1 MKRGWKRLL
10 ALTLS
15 ALIMLPSV
23 ALTADAGDEQ
33 KEKDGVTVA
42 IPARDAFTV
51 APTEASTFIASG
63 GKPQDFKITLNEG
76 RRLDSVTFTVKG
88 GALSAQQEEVNLD
101 SAHLEG
107 TAKET
112 AKGVSI
118 KMNAWPERSRSFIL
132 TVSAD
137 NTVVGQFDADISCQS
152 TNQEYNMR
160 IHEETENARVNG
172 NESGQVSR
180 GKNISLSV
188 VPEDGYRLS
197 SLIVQYGT
205 IKETL
210 TAGNSDWN
218 GLHVTWNAKG
228 ESTVSGE
235 LYDNL
240 DVEAVVEK
248 IPIVYKLTVDVDDGL
263 ELDRPSSRVTSVG
276 QGETCEVRV
285 STRPGYIISDCT
297 VAYGKSYASW
307 ATGQTFLTM
316 GNDRVQVHEK
326 AGKVWFLLPEMY
338 VDTVVTFSTSYDE
351 NNIPI
356 ETDEGTRINID
367 TNCGK
372 TVARGDDVKFYVSTT
387 SGRYSV
393 QKITLTVGDSSGSA
407 NPSDGEIRVG
417 HKNYEIEDVGGG
429 EYVVYVDNVTEPVKL
444 SATSS
449 GSSSVSRPY
458 LTINSSS
465 HMKIT
470 KSVSSSRI
478 DAGDDVTFYFT
489 PDTNYQIDEITVK
502 MGDNSRT
509 AGAKKTSIRVGS
521 TTYQMSRNSNGV
533 VSVYLTDIDQNVTVS
548 GRAYYSKDPV
558 TSTNTIR
565 LNTSSRSAFING
577 YSDGTFRPENF
588 MTRAEAVVM
597 LYRMCTVNSENNYS
611 TSVFSDVPLG
621 MWCTQEV
628 NAFAR
633 AGIIDQT
640 TYFYPDQ
647 YITRGELTEM
657 LYRLSGSP
665 SVGSSV
671 TRFSDVSGTSNSSA
685 IRYATSAGWIN
696 GYPDGTFRP
705 YAYIARSEVAAMMTR
720 GLNRSSGGG
729 GISYKDVPYTYW
741 AYRYIQLASSYV

>member
-33 KEKDGVTVA
+33 KNGVTVA
-42 IPARDAFTV
+42 IPVGKAFTV
-51 APTEASTFIASG
+51 EPTESTFIASG

-76 RRLDSVTFTVKG
+76 RGLDSVNVTFTVKG
-88 GALSAQQEEVNLD
+88 ALPAQPEEVTLD
-101 SAHLEG
+101 STHLED
-107 TAKET
+107 TAN
-112 AKGVSI
+112 GVSI

-137 NTVVGQFDADISCQS
+137 KTVVGQFDADISCQS
-152 TNQEYNMR
+152 TNQAYDML
-160 IHEETENARVNG
+160 IHEKTGNARVTG

-197 SLIVQYGT
+197 SLIVKYGT

-210 TAGNSDWN
+210 TAGNSDWH

-307 ATGQTFLTM
+307 ASGQTFLTM

-356 ETDEGTRINID
+356 ETDEGSRINID

-417 HKNYEIEDVGGG
+417 RKNYEIEDVGGG

-502 MGDNSRT
+502 MGDSSRT

-565 LNTSSRSAFING
+565 LNTSSRGAFING

-729 GISYKDVPYTYW
+729 GISYKDVPHTYW

>member
-42 IPARDAFTV
+42 IPGSKAFTV
-51 APTEASTFIASG
+51 EPTESTFIASG

-76 RRLDSVTFTVKG
+76 RRLDKVTFTVTVK
-88 GALSAQQEEVNLD
+88 GALLAQQEEVELD
-101 SAHLEG
+101 STQLEG
-107 TAKET
+107 TAN
-112 AKGVSI
+112 GVSI

-137 NTVVGQFDADISCQS
+137 ETVVGQFAADISCQS
-152 TNQEYNMR
+152 TNQEYDMR
-160 IHEETENARVNG
+160 IHEETGNARVNG

-218 GLHVTWNAKG
+218 GLNVTWNAKG

-235 LYDNL
+235 LYDDL

-417 HKNYEIEDVGGG
+417 RKNYEIEDVGGG

-478 DAGDDVTFYFT
+478 DEGDDVTFYFT

-509 AGAKKTSIRVGS
+509 VGAKKTSIRVGS

>member
-1 MKRGWKRLL
+1 MKQGWKRLL

-23 ALTADAGDEQ
+23 ALTADAGDERE
-33 KEKDGVTVA
+33 EKNGVTVA
-42 IPARDAFTV
+42 IPVGKAFTV
-51 APTEASTFIASG
+51 EPTESTFIASG

-76 RRLDSVTFTVKG
+76 RRLDNVTFTVKG
-88 GALSAQQEEVNLD
+88 ALPAQQEEVELD

-107 TAKET
+107 TAKGT

-118 KMNAWPERSRSFIL
+118 KMDEWPERSRSFIL

-152 TNQEYNMR
+152 TVQEYNTR
-160 IHEETENARVNG
+160 IHEETGNARVNG

-218 GLHVTWNAKG
+218 GLNVTWNAKG

-367 TNCGK
+367 TNCGE
-372 TVARGDDVKFYVSTT
+372 TVARGDDVKF
-387 SGRYSV
+387 
-393 QKITLTVGDSSGSA
+393 
-407 NPSDGEIRVG
+407 
-417 HKNYEIEDVGGG
+417 
-429 EYVVYVDNVTEPVKL
+429 
-444 SATSS
+444 
-449 GSSSVSRPY
+449 
-458 LTINSSS
+458 
-465 HMKIT
+465 
-470 KSVSSSRI
+470 
-478 DAGDDVTFYFT
+478 
-489 PDTNYQIDEITVK
+489 
-502 MGDNSRT
+502 
-509 AGAKKTSIRVGS
+509 
-521 TTYQMSRNSNGV
+521 
-533 VSVYLTDIDQNVTVS
+533 
-548 GRAYYSKDPV
+548 
-558 TSTNTIR
+558 
-565 LNTSSRSAFING
+565 
-577 YSDGTFRPENF
+577 
-588 MTRAEAVVM
+588 
-597 LYRMCTVNSENNYS
+597 
-611 TSVFSDVPLG
+611 
-621 MWCTQEV
+621 
-628 NAFAR
+628 
-633 AGIIDQT
+633 
-640 TYFYPDQ
+640 
-647 YITRGELTEM
+647 
-657 LYRLSGSP
+657 
-665 SVGSSV
+665 
-671 TRFSDVSGTSNSSA
+671 
-685 IRYATSAGWIN
+685 TSAQPRAVI
-696 GYPDGTFRP
+696 RC
-705 YAYIARSEVAAMMTR
+705 RKLR
-720 GLNRSSGGG
+720 
-729 GISYKDVPYTYW
+729 
-741 AYRYIQLASSYV
+741 

>member
-23 ALTADAGDEQ
+23 ALAADAGDEQ
-33 KEKDGVTVA
+33 KNGVTVT
-42 IPARDAFTV
+42 IPGRNATV
-51 APTEASTFIASG
+51 EPTEESTFIASG

-76 RRLDSVTFTVKG
+76 RRLDNVTFTVKG
-88 GALSAQQEEVNLD
+88 GALPAQPEEVKLD
-101 SAHLEG
+101 STQLEG
-107 TAKET
+107 TV
-112 AKGVSI
+112 KGVSI

-137 NTVVGQFDADISCQS
+137 ETVAGQFAADISISCQS
-152 TNQEYNMR
+152 TIQEYNMR
-160 IHEETENARVNG
+160 IHEETGNARVNG
-172 NESGQVSR
+172 GNENGKVLR

-205 IKETL
+205 KKETL

-218 GLHVTWNAKG
+218 GLKVTWNAKG

-307 ATGQTFLTM
+307 AAGQTFLTM

-417 HKNYEIEDVGGG
+417 RKNYEIEDVGGG

-502 MGDNSRT
+502 IGDNSRT
-509 AGAKKTSIRVGS
+509 VGAKKTSIRVGS

-597 LYRMCTVNSENNYS
+597 LYRMCTVNIENNYS

>member
-33 KEKDGVTVA
+33 KNGVTVA
-42 IPARDAFTV
+42 IPGSKAFTV
-51 APTEASTFIASG
+51 EPTEKFIASG
-63 GKPQDFKITLNEG
+63 GKQDFKITLNEG
-76 RRLDSVTFTVKG
+76 RILDNVTFTVKG
-88 GALSAQQEEVNLD
+88 ALPAQPEKVELD
-101 SAHLEG
+101 STQLEG
-107 TAKET
+107 T

-118 KMNAWPERSRSFIL
+118 KMDAWPERSRSFIL
-132 TVSAD
+132 TVSAG
-137 NTVVGQFDADISCQS
+137 NTVVGQFEADISISCQS
-152 TNQEYNMR
+152 TIQEYNMR
-160 IHEETENARVNG
+160 IHEETGNARVNG
-172 NESGQVSR
+172 NESGKVLR

-218 GLHVTWNAKG
+218 GLNVTWNAKG

-417 HKNYEIEDVGGG
+417 RKNYEIEDVGGG

-458 LTINSSS
+458 LTINSSN

-665 SVGSSV
+665 SVGSSA

>member
-23 ALTADAGDEQ
+23 ALAADAGDEQ

-42 IPARDAFTV
+42 IPVGKAFTV
-51 APTEASTFIASG
+51 EPTEESTFIPSG
-63 GKPQDFKITLNEG
+63 GKRDFKITLNEG
-76 RRLDSVTFTVKG
+76 RRLDYVTFTVKG
-88 GALSAQQEEVNLD
+88 ALPAQQEEVKLD
-101 SAHLEG
+101 STQLEG
-107 TAKET
+107 TAKGT

-118 KMNAWPERSRSFIL
+118 KMDAWPERSRSFIL

-137 NTVVGQFDADISCQS
+137 NTVAGQFEADISCQS

-160 IHEETENARVNG
+160 IHEETGNARVNG
-172 NESGQVSR
+172 GNENGKVSR

-263 ELDRPSSRVTSVG
+263 ERDRPSSRVTSVG

-307 ATGQTFLTM
+307 ASGQTFLTM

-417 HKNYEIEDVGGG
+417 RKNYEIEDVGGG

-509 AGAKKTSIRVGS
+509 VGAKKTSIRVGS

-565 LNTSSRSAFING
+565 LNTSSGSAFING

-705 YAYIARSEVAAMMTR
+705 YAYIARSEVATMMTR

>member
-23 ALTADAGDEQ
+23 ALAADAGDEQ

-42 IPARDAFTV
+42 IPVGKAFTV
-51 APTEASTFIASG
+51 EPTEESTFIPSG
-63 GKPQDFKITLNEG
+63 GKRDFKITLNEG
-76 RRLDSVTFTVKG
+76 RGLDSVNVTFTVKG
-88 GALSAQQEEVNLD
+88 ALPAQPEEVELD
-101 SAHLEG
+101 SAHLKG
-107 TAKET
+107 TAN
-112 AKGVSI
+112 GVSI

-137 NTVVGQFDADISCQS
+137 NTVAGQFAADISCQS
-152 TNQEYNMR
+152 TNQEYDMR
-160 IHEETENARVNG
+160 IHEETGNARVNG
-172 NESGQVSR
+172 GNENGQVLR
-180 GKNISLSV
+180 GKKISLSV

-218 GLHVTWNAKG
+218 GLNVTWNAKG

-307 ATGQTFLTM
+307 ATGQAFLTM

-338 VDTVVTFSTSYDE
+338 ADTVVTFSTSYDE

-417 HKNYEIEDVGGG
+417 RKNYEIEDVGGG

-729 GISYKDVPYTYW
+729 GISYKDVPHTYW

>member
-33 KEKDGVTVA
+33 KNGVTVA
-42 IPARDAFTV
+42 IPVGKAFTV
-51 APTEASTFIASG
+51 EPTEESTFIESG
-63 GKPQDFKITLNEG
+63 GKQDFKITLNEG
-76 RRLDSVTFTVKG
+76 RGLDNVTFTVKG
-88 GALSAQQEEVNLD
+88 ALPAQPEEVKLD
-101 SAHLEG
+101 STQLEG
-107 TAKET
+107 TAN
-112 AKGVSI
+112 GVSI

-137 NTVVGQFDADISCQS
+137 ETVVGQFDADISCQS
-152 TNQEYNMR
+152 TNQEYDMR
-160 IHEETENARVNG
+160 IHEETGNARVNG

-218 GLHVTWNAKG
+218 GLNVTWNAKG

-307 ATGQTFLTM
+307 AAGQTFLTM

-417 HKNYEIEDVGGG
+417 RKNYEIEDVGGG

-509 AGAKKTSIRVGS
+509 VGAKKTSIRVGS

>member
-33 KEKDGVTVA
+33 KEKDGVKVA
-42 IPARDAFTV
+42 IPVGKAFTV
-51 APTEASTFIASG
+51 EPTEESTFIPSG
-63 GKPQDFKITLNEG
+63 GKQDFKITLNEG
-76 RRLDSVTFTVKG
+76 RRLDNVTFTVKG
-88 GALSAQQEEVNLD
+88 VLPAQPEEVKLD
-101 SAHLEG
+101 STHLED
-107 TAKET
+107 TAN
-112 AKGVSI
+112 GVSI

-137 NTVVGQFDADISCQS
+137 DTVVGQFDADISCQS
-152 TNQEYNMR
+152 TVQEYNMR
-160 IHEETENARVNG
+160 IHEETGNARVNG

-307 ATGQTFLTM
+307 AAGQTFLTM

-367 TNCGK
+367 TNCGE

-417 HKNYEIEDVGGG
+417 RKNYEIEDVGGG

-509 AGAKKTSIRVGS
+509 VGAKKTSIRVGS

-729 GISYKDVPYTYW
+729 GISYKDVPHTYW

>member
-23 ALTADAGDEQ
+23 ALAADAGDERE
-33 KEKDGVTVA
+33 EKNGVTVA
-42 IPARDAFTV
+42 IPVRTAFTV
-51 APTEASTFIASG
+51 EEPTEASTFIESG
-63 GKPQDFKITLNEG
+63 GKRDFKITLNEG
-76 RRLDSVTFTVKG
+76 RRLDNVTFTVKG
-88 GALSAQQEEVNLD
+88 GALPAQPEEVKLD
-101 SAHLEG
+101 STHLED
-107 TAKET
+107 TAN
-112 AKGVSI
+112 GVSI

-152 TNQEYNMR
+152 TNQEYDMR
-160 IHEETENARVNG
+160 IHEETGNARVTG
-172 NESGQVSR
+172 NESDKVSC
-180 GKNISLSV
+180 GKKISLSV

-218 GLHVTWNAKG
+218 GLNVTWNAKG

-285 STRPGYIISDCT
+285 STRPGYIIS
-297 VAYGKSYASW
+297 YASW
-307 ATGQTFLTM
+307 ASGQTFLTM

-417 HKNYEIEDVGGG
+417 RKNYEIEDVGGG

-509 AGAKKTSIRVGS
+509 VGAKKTSIRVGS

-665 SVGSSV
+665 SVGSSA

>member
-33 KEKDGVTVA
+33 KNGVTVA
-42 IPARDAFTV
+42 KPVGNAFTV
-51 APTEASTFIASG
+51 EPTESTFIESG

-76 RRLDSVTFTVKG
+76 RRLDNVTFTVK
-88 GALSAQQEEVNLD
+88 GALSAQQEEVKKLD
-101 SAHLEG
+101 STHLED
-107 TAKET
+107 TAN
-112 AKGVSI
+112 GVSI
-118 KMNAWPERSRSFIL
+118 KMDAWPERSRSFIL

-137 NTVVGQFDADISCQS
+137 NTVAGQFAADISCQS
-152 TNQEYNMR
+152 TNQEYDMR
-160 IHEETENARVNG
+160 IHEETGNARVNG
-172 NESGQVSR
+172 GNENGQVLR
-180 GKNISLSV
+180 GKKISLSV

-307 ATGQTFLTM
+307 AAGQTFLTM

-417 HKNYEIEDVGGG
+417 RKNYEIEDVGGG

-729 GISYKDVPYTYW
+729 GISYKDVPSTYW

>member
-33 KEKDGVTVA
+33 KNGVTVA
-42 IPARDAFTV
+42 MPGRNTFTV
-51 APTEASTFIASG
+51 EPTESTFIASG

-76 RRLDSVTFTVKG
+76 RRLDNVTFTVKG
-88 GALSAQQEEVNLD
+88 ALPAQQEEVELD
-101 SAHLEG
+101 STHLED
-107 TAKET
+107 TAN
-112 AKGVSI
+112 GVSI

-137 NTVVGQFDADISCQS
+137 ETVVGQFAADISCKS

-160 IHEETENARVNG
+160 IHEETGNARVNG

-218 GLHVTWNAKG
+218 GLNVTWNAKG

-263 ELDRPSSRVTSVG
+263 ERDRPSSRVTSVG

-307 ATGQTFLTM
+307 AAGQTFLTM

-367 TNCGK
+367 TNCGE

-407 NPSDGEIRVG
+407 DPSDGEIRVG
-417 HKNYEIEDVGGG
+417 
-429 EYVVYVDNVTEPVKL
+429 
-444 SATSS
+444 
-449 GSSSVSRPY
+449 R
-458 LTINSSS
+458 
-465 HMKIT
+465 
-470 KSVSSSRI
+470 
-478 DAGDDVTFYFT
+478 
-489 PDTNYQIDEITVK
+489 
-502 MGDNSRT
+502 
-509 AGAKKTSIRVGS
+509 KK
-521 TTYQMSRNSNGV
+521 
-533 VSVYLTDIDQNVTVS
+533 
-548 GRAYYSKDPV
+548 
-558 TSTNTIR
+558 
-565 LNTSSRSAFING
+565 
-577 YSDGTFRPENF
+577 
-588 MTRAEAVVM
+588 
-597 LYRMCTVNSENNYS
+597 
-611 TSVFSDVPLG
+611 
-621 MWCTQEV
+621 
-628 NAFAR
+628 
-633 AGIIDQT
+633 
-640 TYFYPDQ
+640 
-647 YITRGELTEM
+647 
-657 LYRLSGSP
+657 
-665 SVGSSV
+665 
-671 TRFSDVSGTSNSSA
+671 
-685 IRYATSAGWIN
+685 
-696 GYPDGTFRP
+696 
-705 YAYIARSEVAAMMTR
+705 
-720 GLNRSSGGG
+720 
-729 GISYKDVPYTYW
+729 
-741 AYRYIQLASSYV
+741 

>member
-23 ALTADAGDEQ
+23 ALAADAGDEQ
-33 KEKDGVTVA
+33 KNGVTVA
-42 IPARDAFTV
+42 IPVRDTFTV
-51 APTEASTFIASG
+51 EPTESTFIASG

-76 RRLDSVTFTVKG
+76 RRLDNITFTVKG
-88 GALSAQQEEVNLD
+88 GALPAQQEEVELD
-101 SAHLEG
+101 STHLED
-107 TAKET
+107 TAN
-112 AKGVSI
+112 GVSI

-137 NTVVGQFDADISCQS
+137 EMVVGQFAADISCKS
-152 TNQEYNMR
+152 TVQEYNMR
-160 IHEETENARVNG
+160 IHEETGNARVNG

-307 ATGQTFLTM
+307 ASGQTFLTM

-417 HKNYEIEDVGGG
+417 RKSYEIEDVGGG

-489 PDTNYQIDEITVK
+489 PDANYQIDEITVK

-509 AGAKKTSIRVGS
+509 VGAKKTSIRVGS

-705 YAYIARSEVAAMMTR
+705 YAYIARSEVATMMTR

>member
-1 MKRGWKRLL
+1 MKRCWKRLL

-23 ALTADAGDEQ
+23 ALAADAGDEQ
-33 KEKDGVTVA
+33 KNGVKVA
-42 IPARDAFTV
+42 IPVGKAFTV
-51 APTEASTFIASG
+51 EPTESTFIESG

-76 RRLDSVTFTVKG
+76 RGLDSVTVTFTVKG
-88 GALSAQQEEVNLD
+88 ALPAQPEEVTLD
-101 SAHLEG
+101 STQLEG
-107 TAKET
+107 TAN
-112 AKGVSI
+112 GVSI

-137 NTVVGQFDADISCQS
+137 KMVAGQFEADISCQS
-152 TNQEYNMR
+152 TNQEYDMR
-160 IHEETENARVNG
+160 IREETGNARVTG

-307 ATGQTFLTM
+307 ASGQTFLTM

-417 HKNYEIEDVGGG
+417 RKNYEIEDVGGG

-509 AGAKKTSIRVGS
+509 VGAKKTSIRVGS

-665 SVGSSV
+665 SVGSSA
-671 TRFSDVSGTSNSSA
+671 TRFSDVSGMSNSSA

-705 YAYIARSEVAAMMTR
+705 YAYIARSEVATMMTR

-729 GISYKDVPYTYW
+729 GISYKDVPSTYW

>member
-33 KEKDGVTVA
+33 KNGVTVA
-42 IPARDAFTV
+42 MPGRNTFTV
-51 APTEASTFIASG
+51 EPTESTFIASG

-76 RRLDSVTFTVKG
+76 RRLDNVTFTVKG
-88 GALSAQQEEVNLD
+88 ALPAQQEEVELD
-101 SAHLEG
+101 STHLED
-107 TAKET
+107 TAN
-112 AKGVSI
+112 GVSI

-137 NTVVGQFDADISCQS
+137 ETVVGQFAADISCKS
-152 TNQEYNMR
+152 TVQEYNMR
-160 IHEETENARVNG
+160 IHEETGNARVNG

-218 GLHVTWNAKG
+218 GLNVTWNAKG

-356 ETDEGTRINID
+356 ETDKGTRINID
-367 TNCGK
+367 TNCGE

-417 HKNYEIEDVGGG
+417 RKSYEIEDVGGG

-478 DAGDDVTFYFT
+478 DEGDDVTFYFT

-502 MGDNSRT
+502 IGDNSRT

-729 GISYKDVPYTYW
+729 GISYKDVPHTYW

>member
-33 KEKDGVTVA
+33 KEKNGVTVA
-42 IPARDAFTV
+42 IPVRTAFTV
-51 APTEASTFIASG
+51 EPTEESTFIPSG
-63 GKPQDFKITLNEG
+63 GKQDFKITLNEG
-76 RRLDSVTFTVKG
+76 RRLDYVTFTVKG
-88 GALSAQQEEVNLD
+88 ALPAQQEEVKLD
-101 SAHLEG
+101 STQLEG
-107 TAKET
+107 TAKGT

-118 KMNAWPERSRSFIL
+118 KMDAWPERSRSFIL

-137 NTVVGQFDADISCQS
+137 NTVAGQFEADISCQS

-160 IHEETENARVNG
+160 IHEETGNARVNG
-172 NESGQVSR
+172 GNENGKVSR

-218 GLHVTWNAKG
+218 GLNVTWNAKG

-316 GNDRVQVHEK
+316 GNDRIQVHEK

-417 HKNYEIEDVGGG
+417 RKNYEIEDVGGG

-509 AGAKKTSIRVGS
+509 VGAKKTSIRVGS

>member
-33 KEKDGVTVA
+33 KNGVTVA
-42 IPARDAFTV
+42 IPVRDTFTV
-51 APTEASTFIASG
+51 EPTEEFIASG

-76 RRLDSVTFTVKG
+76 RRLDNVTFTVKG
-88 GALSAQQEEVNLD
+88 ALPAQQEEVKKLD
-101 SAHLEG
+101 STHLED
-107 TAKET
+107 TAN
-112 AKGVSI
+112 GVSI

-137 NTVVGQFDADISCQS
+137 DTVAGQFDADISCQS
-152 TNQEYNMR
+152 TIQEYNMR
-160 IHEETENARVNG
+160 IHEETGNARVNG
-172 NESGQVSR
+172 GNENGKVLR
-180 GKNISLSV
+180 GKKISLSV

-218 GLHVTWNAKG
+218 GLNVTWNAKG

-307 ATGQTFLTM
+307 TTGQTFLTM

-356 ETDEGTRINID
+356 ETDEGTRINIE

-417 HKNYEIEDVGGG
+417 RKNYEIEDVGGG

-665 SVGSSV
+665 SVGSSA

>member
-23 ALTADAGDEQ
+23 ALAADAGDEQ
-33 KEKDGVTVA
+33 KNGVTVA
-42 IPARDAFTV
+42 IPVRDTFTV
-51 APTEASTFIASG
+51 EPTESTFIASG

-76 RRLDSVTFTVKG
+76 RRLDNITFTVKG
-88 GALSAQQEEVNLD
+88 GALPAQQEEVELD
-101 SAHLEG
+101 STHLED
-107 TAKET
+107 TAN
-112 AKGVSI
+112 GVSI

-137 NTVVGQFDADISCQS
+137 EMVVGQFAADISCKS
-152 TNQEYNMR
+152 TVQEYNMR
-160 IHEETENARVNG
+160 IHEETGNARVNG

-367 TNCGK
+367 TNCGE

-417 HKNYEIEDVGGG
+417 RKNYEIEDVGGG

-509 AGAKKTSIRVGS
+509 VGAKKTSIRVGS

-729 GISYKDVPYTYW
+729 GISYKDVPHTYW

>member
-23 ALTADAGDEQ
+23 ALAADAGDEQ
-33 KEKDGVTVA
+33 KNGVKVA
-42 IPARDAFTV
+42 IPVGKAFTV
-51 APTEASTFIASG
+51 EPTESTFIASG

-76 RRLDSVTFTVKG
+76 RRLDNVTFTVKG
-88 GALSAQQEEVNLD
+88 ALPAQQEEVKKLD
-101 SAHLEG
+101 STHLED
-107 TAKET
+107 TAN
-112 AKGVSI
+112 GVSI

-137 NTVVGQFDADISCQS
+137 NTVAGQFEADISCQS
-152 TNQEYNMR
+152 TNQAYDML
-160 IHEETENARVNG
+160 IHEKTGNARVTG
-172 NESGQVSR
+172 NESGQVLR

-205 IKETL
+205 KKETL

-218 GLHVTWNAKG
+218 GLNVTWNAKG

-307 ATGQTFLTM
+307 ASGQTFLTM

-417 HKNYEIEDVGGG
+417 RKSYEIEDVGGG

-597 LYRMCTVNSENNYS
+597 LYRMCTVNIENNYS

-665 SVGSSV
+665 SVGSSA

-729 GISYKDVPYTYW
+729 GISYKDVPHTYW

>member
-33 KEKDGVTVA
+33 KNGVTVA
-42 IPARDAFTV
+42 IPVGNAFTV
-51 APTEASTFIASG
+51 EPTEESTFIESG
-63 GKPQDFKITLNEG
+63 GKRDFKITLNEG
-76 RRLDSVTFTVKG
+76 RRLDNVTFTVK
-88 GALSAQQEEVNLD
+88 GALSAQQEEVKNLD
-101 SAHLEG
+101 SKHLEDM
-107 TAKET
+107 AN
-112 AKGVSI
+112 GVSI

-152 TNQEYNMR
+152 TVQEYGMR
-160 IHEETENARVNG
+160 IHEETGNARVNG

-240 DVEAVVEK
+240 DVKAVVEE

-263 ELDRPSSRVTSVG
+263 ERDRPSSRVTSVG

-307 ATGQTFLTM
+307 AAGQTFLTM

-417 HKNYEIEDVGGG
+417 RKNYEIENVGGG

-509 AGAKKTSIRVGS
+509 VGAKKTSIRVGS

-705 YAYIARSEVAAMMTR
+705 YAYIARSEVATMMTR

>member
-23 ALTADAGDEQ
+23 ALAADAGDEQ
-33 KEKDGVTVA
+33 KNGVKVA
-42 IPARDAFTV
+42 IPVGKAFTV
-51 APTEASTFIASG
+51 EPTESTFIASG

-76 RRLDSVTFTVKG
+76 RRLDNVTFTVKG
-88 GALSAQQEEVNLD
+88 ALPAQQEEVKKLD
-101 SAHLEG
+101 STHLED
-107 TAKET
+107 TAN
-112 AKGVSI
+112 GVSI

-137 NTVVGQFDADISCQS
+137 NTVVGQFEADISCQS
-152 TNQEYNMR
+152 TNQAYDML
-160 IHEETENARVNG
+160 IHEKTGNARVTG
-172 NESGQVSR
+172 NESGQVLR

-205 IKETL
+205 KKETL

-218 GLHVTWNAKG
+218 GLNVTWNAKG

-307 ATGQTFLTM
+307 ASGQTFLTM

-417 HKNYEIEDVGGG
+417 RKSYEIEDVGGG

-489 PDTNYQIDEITVK
+489 PDANYQIDEITVK

-509 AGAKKTSIRVGS
+509 VGAKKTSIRVGS

-705 YAYIARSEVAAMMTR
+705 YAYIARSEVATMMTR

>member
-23 ALTADAGDEQ
+23 ALAADAGDEQ
-33 KEKDGVTVA
+33 KNGVKVA
-42 IPARDAFTV
+42 IPVGKAFTV
-51 APTEASTFIASG
+51 EPTESTFIESG

-88 GALSAQQEEVNLD
+88 ALPAQQEEVKLD
-101 SAHLEG
+101 STQLEG
-107 TAKET
+107 T

-137 NTVVGQFDADISCQS
+137 ETVAGQFEADISCQS
-152 TNQEYNMR
+152 TNQAYDML
-160 IHEETENARVNG
+160 IHEKTGNARVTG

-205 IKETL
+205 KKETL

-307 ATGQTFLTM
+307 ASGQTFLTM

-338 VDTVVTFSTSYDE
+338 ADTVVTFSTSYDE

-417 HKNYEIEDVGGG
+417 RKNYEIEDVGGG

-729 GISYKDVPYTYW
+729 GISYKDVPSTYW